1 MEQFFATVN
10 SILVAIDD
18 FIWGV
23 PLMVLILAGGIL
35 LTVRL
40 RGLQFSKL
48 PRALRYMM
56 KNEEGED
63 AHGEVSS
70 FGALCTA
77 LSAAESCMSTSPQ

>member
-1 MEQFFATVN
+1 MKKGRVVEQFFATVN

-40 RGLQFSKL
+40 RGLQF
-48 PRALRYMM
+48 A
-56 KNEEGED
+56 
-63 AHGEVSS
+63 
-70 FGALCTA
+70 T
-77 LSAAESCMSTSPQ
+77 